1 MSMRKTP
8 VSRQR
13 SALSSQLSALS
24 SQLSVLS
31 SQLSV
36 LSVQP
41 STSSVQRPAYERR
54 LVAGLA
60 VSDAGLRE
68 FRLLTDGDSEQ
79 ATDRAKAFIAAH
91 RHVVTAE

>member
-24 SQLSVLS
+24 
-31 SQLSV
+31 
-36 LSVQP
+36 VQP
-41 STSSVQRPAYERR
+41 STFSVQRPAYERR